1 MHNFDE
7 EDYASNDN
15 LKVSDRVYKVNR
27 FTVDNKKDFDDSMKI
42 EKLVG
47 GYEKPTAR
55 SRPPFIK
62 QLTGSGLSDNSGK

>member
-7 EDYASNDN
+7 EEYVSNDN
-15 LKVSDRVYKVNR
+15 LKVSDRVYKVKK

-47 GYEKPTAR
+47 GYEKSPAR
-55 SRPPFIK
+55 PRPQFIK
-62 QLTGSGLSDNSGK
+62 QLTGSGFSDNSGK